1 MDPETSPSI
10 MTAILFGVPLTRRAP
25 LLLDAARLAESR
37 AQHRRVFGRRRRR
50 GHRSRRRTRRGRD
63 NRRRPRRSRGNRA
76 QRLIAN
82 NGAQASGA
90 APAPPA
96 PVATPPPPPPAAPA
110 TPLRLPSPTPG
121 SFTLVAGPRDGPAP
135 YAFQQAGQS
144 SAVTA
149 PATVP
154 AATPAGLAPATP
166 PSVWARRVHRRLTT
180 EPEEYSPGLR
190 PGSWTATF
198 QRLSN
203 GVLPNRSNGEAGP
216 SGEGGYSPN

>member
-37 AQHRRVFGRRRRR
+37 AQHRRVFGRRRGR
-50 GHRSRRRTRRGRD
+50 RSRRRT
-63 NRRRPRRSRGNRA
+63 RRSRGNRA